1 MLVVSLISW
10 VVVLAAYVVALVVC
24 WARALQLYIMAA
36 FAPIP
41 LAFLGMD
48 ATRQIGLGYLKSFGA
63 VCIAGVIILVL
74 LISFPLVLGGLG
86 RRGRERAHL
95 RAAVPGHVRAAHPG
109 PREERLLGARH
120 RERLLAEKRGRGRSP

>member
-1 MLVVSLISW
+1 
-10 VVVLAAYVVALVVC
+10 
-24 WARALQLYIMAA
+24 MAA

-74 LISFPLVLGGLG
+74 LISFPLVLGGLTGANPGTAPG
-86 RRGRERAHL
+86 RRGRRT
-95 RAAVPGHVRAAHPG
+95 G
-109 PREERLLGARH
+109 
-120 RERLLAEKRGRGRSP
+120 SPTRCSTWPCACCSSWPS

>member
-1 MLVVSLISW
+1 MSVVTTDDDIPSLIAMLVVSLISW

-48 ATRQIGLGYLKSFGA
+48 ATRQIGLA
-63 VCIAGVIILVL
+63 T
-74 LISFPLVLGGLG
+74 
-86 RRGRERAHL
+86 
-95 RAAVPGHVRAAHPG
+95 
-109 PREERLLGARH
+109 
-120 RERLLAEKRGRGRSP
+120 